1 MPAKDIYHDNVRTA
15 LEKEKWIITDDPL
28 RLTWG
33 RRDFFAD
40 LGAKQLIAARKGER
54 KIAVEIKSFTG
65 ISQATELEKALGQY
79 ILYRNI
85 LEENEPERL
94 LYLAIIEDIFKEI
107 FSEPIG
113 DLVIKKNQIKLLVV
127 DEDSEVITQWIN

>member
-1 MPAKDIYHDNVRTA
+1 MPAKDIYHDNVRKA
-15 LEKEKWIITDDPL
+15 LENENWIITDDPL
-28 RLTWG
+28 KLTWG
-33 RRDFFAD
+33 RRDFFVD
-40 LGAKQLIAARKGER
+40 LGAKQLIAAQKGEL

-85 LEENEPERL
+85 LEENEPDRL

-113 DLVIKKNQIKLLVV
+113 DLVIKKNQIKLLVF
-127 DEDSEVITQWIN
+127 DEESEVITQWIN

>member
-1 MPAKDIYHDNVRTA
+1 MPAKDIYHDSVRKA
-15 LEKEKWIITDDPL
+15 LEKENWIITDDPL
-28 RLTWG
+28 KLTWG
-33 RRDFFAD
+33 RRDFFVD
-40 LGAKQLIAARKGER
+40 LGAKQLIAAQKGEL

-85 LEENEPERL
+85 LEEKEADRL

-113 DLVIKKNQIKLLVV
+113 NLVIKKNQIKLLVF
-127 DEDSEVITQWIN
+127 DEASEVITQWIN

>member
-1 MPAKDIYHDNVRTA
+1 M
-15 LEKEKWIITDDPL
+15 
-28 RLTWG
+28 
-33 RRDFFAD
+33 
-40 LGAKQLIAARKGER
+40 

-85 LEENEPERL
+85 LEEREPNRS
-94 LYLAIIEDIFKEI
+94 LYLAIVVDIFQEI

-127 DEDSEVITQWIN
+127 DEEAEVITQWIN

>member
-1 MPAKDIYHDNVRTA
+1 MPAKDIYHDSVRKA
-15 LEKEKWIITDDPL
+15 LEKENWIITDDPL
-28 RLTWG
+28 KLTWG
-33 RRDFFAD
+33 RRDFFVD
-40 LGAKQLIAARKGER
+40 LGAKQLIAAQKEEL

-85 LEENEPERL
+85 LEEKEPDRL

-113 DLVIKKNQIKLLVV
+113 NLVIKKNQIKLLLF
-127 DEDSEVITQWIN
+127 DEASEVITQWIN

>member
-1 MPAKDIYHDNVRTA
+1 MPAKDIYHDSVRKA
-15 LEKEKWIITDDPL
+15 LEKENWIITDDPL
-28 RLTWG
+28 KLTWG
-33 RRDFFAD
+33 RRDFFVD
-40 LGAKQLIAARKGER
+40 LGAKQLIAAQKEEL
-54 KIAVEIKSFTG
+54 KIAVKIKSFTG

-85 LEENEPERL
+85 LEEKEADRL

-113 DLVIKKNQIKLLVV
+113 NLVIKKNQIKLLLF
-127 DEDSEVITQWIN
+127 DEASEVITQWIN

>member
-1 MPAKDIYHDNVRTA
+1 MPAKDIYHDSVRKA
-15 LEKEKWIITDDPL
+15 LEKDNWIITDDPL
-28 RLTWG
+28 KLTWG
-33 RRDFFAD
+33 KRDFFVD
-40 LGAKQLIAARKGER
+40 LGAKQLIAAQKGER

-85 LEENEPERL
+85 LEEKEPDRL
-94 LYLAIIEDIFKEI
+94 LYLAIIKDIFKEI

-113 DLVIKKNQIKLLVV
+113 DLVISKNQIKLLVF
-127 DEDSEVITQWIN
+127 EEEEEVITQWIN

>member
-1 MPAKDIYHDNVRTA
+1 MPAKDIYHDSVRKA
-15 LEKEKWIITDDPL
+15 LEKENWIITDDPL
-28 RLTWG
+28 KLTWG
-33 RRDFFAD
+33 RRDFFVD
-40 LGAKQLIAARKGER
+40 LGAKQLIAAQKGEL

-85 LEENEPERL
+85 LEEKEPKRL

-113 DLVIKKNQIKLLVV
+113 DLVIKKNQIKFLVV
-127 DEDSEVITQWIN
+127 DEELEVITQWIN